1 MALATDITPVFFFSI
16 SHFEG
21 VVVSS
26 SCGLLSMAA
35 NRNDPS
41 LSACRR
47 VYISLENNN
56 ASSLNLRPLF
66 KHWHTLRP
74 RLLPLKELWIILARF
89 YITSVINAT
98 ATDHRFWLFIYFY
111 SSRHYF
117 FGGRKKPGCCADGI
131 LGCWVSSAISFRPF
145 FFFFALMLRVTAT
158 GRPLHLIYGLGIY
171 IWDCWVRCIYF

>member
-1 MALATDITPVFFFSI
+1 MV
-16 SHFEG
+16 
-21 VVVSS
+21 
-26 SCGLLSMAA
+26 A

-66 KHWHTLRP
+66 KHWHTATTP
-74 RLLPLKELWIILARF
+74 PSKGAMNYTCSF

-117 FGGRKKPGCCADGI
+117 FFGGGGKPWCCADGI
-131 LGCWVSSAISFRPF
+131 LGCWVSPAISFRPF
-145 FFFFALMLRVTAT
+145 CFDVESNSNRSSSSSHLGCWDLYLRLLGALYLFLNFSHTKTLLMCQKILSW
-158 GRPLHLIYGLGIY
+158 PLEK
-171 IWDCWVRCIYF
+171 

>member
-1 MALATDITPVFFFSI
+1 MV
-16 SHFEG
+16 
-21 VVVSS
+21 
-26 SCGLLSMAA
+26 A

-66 KHWHTLRP
+66 KHWHTATTP
-74 RLLPLKELWIILARF
+74 PSKGAMNYTCSF

-117 FGGRKKPGCCADGI
+117 FFGGGGGNPDVVRMEYSDVGSPPLFPSVLFFCFDVESNSNRSSSSSH
-131 LGCWVSSAISFRPF
+131 LGCWDLYLRLLG
-145 FFFFALMLRVTAT
+145 ALYLFLNFSHTKTLLMCQKILSW
-158 GRPLHLIYGLGIY
+158 PLEK
-171 IWDCWVRCIYF
+171 